1 MADREE
7 ERRLSIWDRIRAAL
21 APSSVVPEEIE
32 HQLRLATGA
41 LLLEMCRADFKVMVE
56 ERESIARAIRRA
68 FDLNADETRELMAI
82 AEAESECAVS
92 LQIYTSLIKEYFG
105 EAQKHRLIE
114 DLWRV
119 AWADGELHTLEEN
132 LISRIGRLLE
142 VPDRTLAEI
151 RRTFEATTPLEQRQL
166 PA

>member
-1 MADREE
+1 M
-7 ERRLSIWDRIRAAL
+7 SIWDKIRAAL
-21 APSSVVPEEIE
+21 EPSSVVPAEIE

-68 FDLNADETRELMAI
+68 FDLGTDDTRELMRI
-82 AEAESECAVS
+82 AEAESEVAVS

-119 AWADGELHTLEEN
+119 AWADGELHALEEN

-142 VPDRTLAEI
+142 VPDKTLLDI
-151 RRTFEATTPLEQRQL
+151 RRRFETSTPPDQRQL

>member
-1 MADREE
+1 M
-7 ERRLSIWDRIRAAL
+7 SIWDRIREAL
-21 APSSVVPEEIE
+21 SPSSVVPEEIE

-56 ERESIARAIRRA
+56 ERESIASAIRRA
-68 FDLNADETRELMAI
+68 FDLSPEETRELMQI

-92 LQIYTSLIKEYFG
+92 LQIYTSLIKEYSS
-105 EAQKHRLIE
+105 EEQKRRLIE

-119 AWADGELHTLEEN
+119 AWADGELHSLEEN

-142 VPDRTLAEI
+142 LSDRVLSDI
-151 RRTFEATTPLEQRQL
+151 RRRFEQTHPPDERRL

>member
-1 MADREE
+1 M
-7 ERRLSIWDRIRAAL
+7 SIWDKIRASL
-21 APSSVVPEEIE
+21 APSSVVPEDIE

-68 FDLNADETRELMAI
+68 FDLNPEETRELMRI
-82 AEAESECAVS
+82 AEAESEVAVS

-119 AWADGELHTLEEN
+119 AWADGELHALEEN
-132 LISRIGRLLE
+132 LISRVGRLLSIPE
-142 VPDRTLAEI
+142 KTLTDI
-151 RRTFEATTPLEQRQL
+151 RNRFENATPPEQRKL